1 MLVLLSY
8 LKLENREFKI
18 MLVQRTL
25 TNPIKATGVGLHSG
39 RKISIN
45 LLPAEEDQ
53 GVVFKRVDLEP
64 NVEIKAVVENV
75 GPTSMATTLV
85 DGEIEIA
92 TVEHMMSAFAGHRQ
106 CDCRN
111 KRL

>member
-64 NVEIKAVVENV
+64 NVE
-75 GPTSMATTLV
+75 
-85 DGEIEIA
+85 
-92 TVEHMMSAFAGHRQ
+92 
-106 CDCRN
+106 N
-111 KRL
+111 KSGC